1 MQEQQQDTRFP
12 RSVVAGI
19 SAAILAAGGGI
30 AWWAWNSLHSP
41 TTTSPPETS
50 QLAPPSQQAQPPQQE
65 TVRVYWLNPTTQ
77 TIELVPSSVTVDNS
91 EQPSQTIERAMQ
103 TLLAEEGKSKPELTT
118 TIPEGTTLRSVSM
131 QQDGIHVD
139 LSQEFTQGGGST
151 SMTGRVGQVLYTAT
165 SLDPNAKVWV
175 EVEGQ
180 PIKTLGGEG
189 VLLKQ
194 PMTRQSFQKN
204 FQL

>member
-1 MQEQQQDTRFP
+1 
-12 RSVVAGI
+12 
-19 SAAILAAGGGI
+19 
-30 AWWAWNSLHSP
+30 
-41 TTTSPPETS
+41 
-50 QLAPPSQQAQPPQQE
+50 
-65 TVRVYWLNPTTQ
+65 
-77 TIELVPSSVTVDNS
+77 
-91 EQPSQTIERAMQ
+91 
-103 TLLAEEGKSKPELTT
+103 
-118 TIPEGTTLRSVSM
+118 M

-204 FQL
+204 FQF